1 MANEIT
7 PDAKAQLD
15 AYIDSQRK
23 DASDDM
29 VTDEDNGMVES
40 LGQDLTEAVGQ
51 ALMEAA
57 SRGMVLPLYIVAV
70 AANGAMLYHKLT
82 RPEGSPE
89 AKVALLAEY
98 CPTGAQLPVTVVI
111 VDSEGASLRGV
122 LEASGDPFYSFPDSL
137 PDDSGH

>member
-1 MANEIT
+1 MQ
-7 PDAKAQLD
+7 D
-15 AYIDSQRK
+15 K
-23 DASDDM
+23 D
-29 VTDEDNGMVES
+29 GMVEN
-40 LGQDLTEAVGQ
+40 LGRDLAEAVGQ

-57 SRGMVLPLYIVAV
+57 SRDMVLPLYIAAI

-98 CPTGAQLPVTVVI
+98 CPEGAQLPVTVVV

-122 LEASGDPFYSFPDSL
+122 LETSGEPFYSFPDSL
-137 PDDSGH
+137 PDGPGH